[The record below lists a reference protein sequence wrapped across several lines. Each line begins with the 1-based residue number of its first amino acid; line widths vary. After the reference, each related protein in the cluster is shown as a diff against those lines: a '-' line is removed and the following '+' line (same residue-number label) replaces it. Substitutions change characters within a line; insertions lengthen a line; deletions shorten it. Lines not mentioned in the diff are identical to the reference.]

1 MAFFAIK
8 GKKMSKIETLKKN
21 YEFKNV
27 LSTGKCFYGNQ
38 IVIFIKKNNKNK
50 NIIGVAISTKIGKA
64 NKRNYLKRLIR
75 ENYRKIEENLEKG
88 YSIVFLWNK
97 KVDIKEADYNCISK
111 DMDNIFKKAKI
122 MKKGE

>member
-27 LSTGKCFYGNQ
+27 LSTGKCFYGKQ

-64 NKRNYLKRLIR
+64 TKRNYLKRLIR